1 MRMGILTGGG
11 DAPGLNAAIR
21 AAVAKAEEFG
31 WEVVG
36 LHRGWGGLMD
46 CDSEPLTWDKVA
58 DTISCGGTML
68 ETSRTNPFKREGDE
82 RVAEANIEKMKL
94 DALLAI
100 GGDDT
105 LTVAYKLAQAGVP
118 VVGVPK
124 TMDNDVAETDFTI
137 GFDTAASVS
146 TEAIDR
152 LHTTARSHRRLMVVE
167 VMGRDA
173 GWVALTAGVA
183 GGAHMILIPE
193 IPYDLDEISQ
203 FLMERKVRGN
213 SYSLI
218 VVSEAIHPKDG
229 TQPEGYEKREV
240 DAFGHV
246 RLGGVG
252 HVFAE
257 LLERRTG
264 LETRSTVLGH
274 LIRSGAPTVFDRLLA
289 TRLGL
294 KATELIKEKKWGY
307 MSALSGTEIVAVELE
322 KAMAQP
328 KRVPPELYDS
338 LKILFQR

>member
-21 AAVAKAEEFG
+21 AAVARAEEFG

-46 CDSEPLTWDKVA
+46 CDSEPLTWQKVA
-58 DTISCGGTML
+58 DAISWGGTIL
-68 ETSRTNPFKREGDE
+68 ETSRTNPFKREGDDKLAVE
-82 RVAEANIEKMKL
+82 NIERMRL
-94 DALLAI
+94 DALMAI

-105 LTVAYKLAQAGVP
+105 LTVALKLAQRGVP

-137 GFDTAASVS
+137 GFDTAVSVS

-193 IPYDLDEISQ
+193 IPYDLEEIAR
-203 FLMERKVRGN
+203 FLLERKARGN
-213 SYSLI
+213 TYSLI

-264 LETRSTVLGH
+264 LETRATVLGH

-289 TRLGL
+289 TRLAL
-294 KATELIKEKKWGY
+294 KATELIQEKKWGF
-307 MSALSGTEIVAVELE
+307 MSALCGTEIKAVELE
-322 KAMAQP
+322 RAIAQP
-328 KRVPPELYDS
+328 KKVPRELYDS
-338 LKILFQR
+338 LKILFQK